1 MANGIFL
8 ETVHAISYIERY
20 IDWKK
25 NMAELRPVGTQAC
38 KDDFED

>member
-1 MANGIFL
+1 MVFFWKLFMLLA
-8 ETVHAISYIERY
+8 TKKDISIE
-20 IDWKK
+20 KK